1 MIHEWW
7 CNNSIHEWWCHKMI
21 HDNYIV
27 IAWCNHVIT
36 PAWSLT
42 CDEQREGAAKRTR
55 EAKSNVNWAPSLD
68 PTQIGFYL
76 QSLYVVSTESATL
89 CSILNWDVVVMQPH
103 SMHHIIIPC
112 IISSFHASYH
122 HSMHHIIIFT
132 LRVSVTLSTEMPWQI
147 TTSPESTKSRNSES
161 SESRGTNSNL
171 DFGLIWSCTEE
182 SEFLDLVDFGGAAF
196 VVESVIYS
204 ESNREA
210 EFGA

>member
-27 IAWCNHVIT
+27 IAWCNDVIT
-36 PAWSLT
+36 LACSMT
-42 CDEQREGAAKRTR
+42 CDEQREGAGKRTR

-68 PTQIGFYL
+68 PKQNGFYL

-89 CSILNWDVVVMQPH
+89 RSILNWDVVVMQPH
-103 SMHHIIIPC
+103 SMR
-112 IISSFHASYH
+112 
-122 HSMHHIIIFT
+122 HIIIFT

-171 DFGLIWSCTEE
+171 DFGLIWICTEE
-182 SEFLDLVDFGGAAF
+182 SEFLDLVDFGGAAL

-210 EFGA
+210 QFGA